1 MWSLLVNRRKRK
13 PTIEFVTHVTEI
25 AEYYPPVAG
34 HVLPDWYRKARAFR
48 KERRFP
54 KLRLREDAL
63 MKACPGIQDYMG
75 LGYTLSM
82 WTDLLITAT
91 EEGFGFDS
99 DMPKGLVTTFKP
111 DQWEGC
117 PRGSDHAHVLKINMP
132 WKIRT
137 PRGWSVLLLEP
148 WYHKEARWSVFPG
161 LVDSDILGTV
171 TFVAAWHLPV
181 GETTL
186 IRAGTPML
194 HIVPVRRESLALSVA
209 VDDEAM
215 MGLHTSSLKTT
226 TPGGSRIAA
235 GAYREQQRLRE
246 SVGP

>member
-1 MWSLLVNRRKRK
+1 MNLRRQKQV
-13 PTIEFVTHVTEI
+13 IEFVTHSTEI

-54 KLRLREDAL
+54 KLRLREDAAI
-63 MKACPGIQDYMG
+63 KACPGIQDYMG

-91 EEGFGFDS
+91 EEGFGFDT
-99 DMPKGLVTTFKP
+99 DMAAGLITTFKP
-111 DQWEGC
+111 HHWEGC
-117 PRGSDHAHVLKINMP
+117 PRGGSDHGHVLKINMP

-137 PRGWSVLLLEP
+137 PSGWSVLIVEP
-148 WYHKEARWSVFPG
+148 WYHKETRWSVFPG
-161 LVDSDILGTV
+161 MVDSDILGTI
-171 TFVAAWHLPV
+171 TFVAAWHLPL

-194 HIVPVRRESLALSVA
+194 HIIPFRRRESLKLA
-209 VDDEAM
+209 VVTDEKLM
-215 MGLHTSSLKTT
+215 TDLYTSSLKTT
-226 TPGGSRIAA
+226 TPSGSRIAA
-235 GAYREQQRLRE
+235 GAYREQQKLRE
-246 SVGP
+246 GVS